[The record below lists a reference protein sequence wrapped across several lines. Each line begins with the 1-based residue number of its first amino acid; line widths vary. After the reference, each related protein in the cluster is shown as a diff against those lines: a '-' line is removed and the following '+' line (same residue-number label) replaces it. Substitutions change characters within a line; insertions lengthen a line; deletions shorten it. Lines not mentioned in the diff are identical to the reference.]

1 MLITTRHSV
10 RFDGDCYE
18 LWGLLVVE
26 DLDRLC
32 RLFINDLFEMGFN
45 LCVWDPPYDQPPHL
59 APNQREL
66 SFQCRE
72 NKFNLW
78 KPSPKFRVNLQL
90 GPESITEDLVEDL
103 MNDDMWVAVKHL
115 ESLLDVE
122 VQPHVFAEGEQW
134 FDVSGVVW
142 PQLLAKEDVVIVP
155 GHDFESIEVCGR
167 NAQAVSAFL
176 AERLEH
182 HASTDPWVIEHR
194 SQLIWDP
201 KLVCWHLPGDW

>member
-1 MLITTRHSV
+1 MLVTTSHSL
-10 RFDGDCYE
+10 RFGQDCIE

-26 DLDRLC
+26 DLHRLC
-32 RLFINDLFEMGFN
+32 RLFLTDLLKMGFC
-45 LCVWDPPYDQPPHL
+45 LCVWDSPYDQPPHL
-59 APNQREL
+59 EPNQREL
-66 SFQCRE
+66 IFQCRE
-72 NKFNLW
+72 NEFTLW
-78 KPSPKFRVNLQL
+78 RGTEKFRVNLKHGTQ
-90 GPESITEDLVEDL
+90 SITDDLVQDL
-103 MNDDMWVAVKHL
+103 INDDMWVAVERP

-122 VQPHVFAEGEQW
+122 VHPHVFAEGEKW

-142 PQLLAKEDVVIVP
+142 PQLLTKEDVVIVP

-201 KLVCWHLPGDW
+201 ELVCWHLPGVW